1 MRKEYAVGVIPTT
14 DTIYEN
20 LEELALAAQAELS
33 TSDIPF
39 CAFNGGNDVFVDV
52 GNKHIGLQA
61 LMKTLE
67 GERIANFTRR
77 G

>member
-33 TSDIPF
+33 TSDIP
-39 CAFNGGNDVFVDV
+39 CV
-52 GNKHIGLQA
+52 QW
-61 LMKTLE
+61 
-67 GERIANFTRR
+67 R
-77 G
+77 